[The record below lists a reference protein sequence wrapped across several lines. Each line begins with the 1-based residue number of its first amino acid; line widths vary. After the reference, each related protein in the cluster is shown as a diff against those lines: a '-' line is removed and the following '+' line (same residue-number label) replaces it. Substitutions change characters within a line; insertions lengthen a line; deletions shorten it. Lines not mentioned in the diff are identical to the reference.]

1 MCVKKI
7 HLSWNPTVKISVA
20 FLSTLPIPSQ
30 RATRTCQAAKSNLSI
45 HSALL
50 WLLLSNESKG
60 FCLQSL
66 CTSVDSLVQFAC
78 AVGWRRELREG
89 FLQLLSETF
98 CGGLDPAAGGV
109 GDSSVGNALTSPFK
123 ITVLG
128 SQVDDII
135 MLSELFLSL
144 ISAQAHFLPLSSQG
158 TWVKSN

>member
-66 CTSVDSLVQFAC
+66 HFCWLPGPIRR
-78 AVGWRRELREG
+78 AVGWHRELGEG

-98 CGGLDPAAGGV
+98 CGGLDPGACGV
-109 GDSSVGNALTSPFK
+109 GDSSVGNALISPFK

-128 SQVDDII
+128 SQAADIV

-144 ISAQAHFLPLSSQG
+144 ISAQAHFLPLSNQG